1 MIFFTHPIIFLS
13 NIIKVGVIWL
23 TDIINWCYYPF
34 ILQQTYEL
42 PSQNLQNLETLF
54 NADLEARFMQ
64 PTGEF
69 YYTLPRPSD
78 AGDTA
83 LFQGLATGMKILRG
97 DDITKEL
104 AFIKTLFPNNRLIR
118 GYYSDGTM
126 NDTTSNDSA
135 TGMVF
140 FFYCALKY
148 GTPILHA
155 EVTNILIPWLRQLKI
170 DNWALCTQNGT
181 PTTYGVLD
189 NGVLTDPLR
198 ITVLLALL
206 ALSTYASSS
215 EFAGDYVEIYKKYE
229 PILSYPKVKVL
240 WYDTKYD
247 THRAAINLH
256 VLYAITHDK
265 KYKDGLQ
272 RIWRI
277 TKKENNAW
285 VYTLCYPALDTN
297 AENPIVITM
306 LSTFDFAKR
315 QLGNVQSL
323 NDDQPSLN
331 WPKKLPFGITTPI
344 VRCKYPLPLN
354 KRGSQDFFWQRNMN
368 SLDEWVGNTTADV
381 YHSGLDFLICY
392 HLAKQQKNLI

>member
-1 MIFFTHPIIFLS
+1 MIIFKHPIIFIS
-13 NIIKVGVIWL
+13 NVVKVGVIWL

-34 ILQQTYEL
+34 TLQQTYGL
-42 PSQNLQNLETLF
+42 PAQNLQNLEALF
-54 NADLEARFMQ
+54 DADLEARFIQ

-69 YYTLPRPSD
+69 IYTLPKPADS
-78 AGDTA
+78 GDTA

-97 DDITKEL
+97 DDVTKEL

-118 GYYSDGTM
+118 GYYNDGTM

-135 TGMVF
+135 TGAIF

-148 GTPILHA
+148 GTPILQA
-155 EVTNILIPWLRQLKI
+155 EAVNILMPWLRQLKV
-170 DNWALCTQNGT
+170 DNWALCAQNGT

-189 NGVLTDPLR
+189 NEVLTDPLR
-198 ITVLLALL
+198 ITILLALL
-206 ALSTYASSS
+206 ALSIYASSS
-215 EFAGDYVEIYKKYE
+215 EFVGDYAEIYKKYK

-256 VLYAITHDK
+256 VLYAITNDK
-265 KYKDGLQ
+265 RYKDGLQ

-277 TKKENNAW
+277 TKKENNVW
-285 VYTLCYPALDTN
+285 VYTLCYSALDTN
-297 AENPIVITM
+297 AENSVVATM

-315 QLGNVQSL
+315 QLGDVQSL

-331 WPKKLPFGITTPI
+331 WPKKLPFGVTTPI

-354 KRGSQDFFWQRNMN
+354 KRGSQDFFWQRDMN

-392 HLAKQQKNLI
+392 HLAKQQGLI